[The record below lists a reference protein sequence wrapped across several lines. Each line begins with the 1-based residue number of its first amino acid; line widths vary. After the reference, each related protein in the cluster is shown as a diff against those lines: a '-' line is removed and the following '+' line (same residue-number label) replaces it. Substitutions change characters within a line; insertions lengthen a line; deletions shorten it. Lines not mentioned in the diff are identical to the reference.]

1 MQALM
6 GPVKAAVSLAGG
18 LLSNSLVG
26 DKIDALKEYAA
37 VGTTAGLI
45 SEERTE
51 VQEEHDYAKQEYAD
65 GNKNFDDGDIYVLA
79 SKFLINLAIGGG
91 GLLAGKA
98 VLKGAKGKGSQAPY
112 NSQTSRN
119 ELESTYG
126 RDNVVSTTV
135 PPVDGRNVHLAGQR
149 HPVTGV
155 VFDNKGFPIFDDV
168 TAFDTRISIDTF
180 KSASYEGQ
188 MKLATKDLSGAIQ
201 QGQVR
206 ASSFTAKQLQ
216 QISAG
221 AKKIDGYTWHHH
233 QDSGRMQLVPEL
245 LHKKTGHIGGEA
257 MGGGM

>member
-1 MQALM
+1 MNWSSVEWAYSKKLEGGY
-6 GPVKAAVSLAGG
+6 GPVTTTVDGKVVENPGEY
-18 LLSNSLVG
+18 NVG
-26 DKIDALKEYAA
+26 P
-37 VGTTAGLI
+37 
-45 SEERTE
+45 
-51 VQEEHDYAKQEYAD
+51 
-65 GNKNFDDGDIYVLA
+65 
-79 SKFLINLAIGGG
+79 
-91 GLLAGKA
+91 
-98 VLKGAKGKGSQAPY
+98 KGKGSQAPY

-168 TAFDTRISIDTF
+168 AAFDTRISIDTF
-180 KSASYEGQ
+180 RSASYEGQ

-206 ASSFTAKQLQ
+206 ASSFTTKQLQ
-216 QISAG
+216 QISVG

-245 LHKKTGHIGGEA
+245 VHKKTGHIGGEA